1 MRWEEDEILDK
12 VEKIFQCAIKHKIQ
26 QFELRHNLL
35 KYLNTGGQM
44 ALDDI
49 FSDLKN
55 KYNEIE
61 GIIGIKKTMRNIDQ
75 TYLVTIGY
83 KKK

>member
-12 VEKIFQCAIKHKIQ
+12 VEKILHCAIKHKVDK
-26 QFELRHNLL
+26 FELKHNLL

-49 FSDLKN
+49 FSNLKN
-55 KYNEIE
+55 KYSEIE
-61 GIIGIKKTMRNIDQ
+61 GIVGIKKSLRTIDQ
-75 TYLVTIGY
+75 TYLVAIGY
-83 KKK
+83 NK